1 MKRTRLIPILA
12 LPCLL
17 AACGGDADTPAARA
31 DARASAATS
40 PPAAAARAAGG
51 DASPAS
57 AATGTADNLAALR
70 QEVALLRAEV
80 RDVRDQVSRMPGASQ
95 AAAAAPDPR
104 TDPMARQE
112 AQQAERLRIASSEST
127 FQGERRDARW
137 AQDTTAAIQSS
148 LTQADDAI
156 RAQVRSI
163 DCRSQSCRV
172 EIGSAAGP
180 ALAQQLPMV
189 IAQLGASLPHVTAGQ
204 VDQGDGSQA
213 TVLYLS
219 R

>member
-1 MKRTRLIPILA
+1 MKCTRLIPILA

-31 DARASAATS
+31 DAGASAAAS
-40 PPAAAARAAGG
+40 PPTVAARAAGG
-51 DASPAS
+51 DALSAS
-57 AATGTADNLAALR
+57 AATGTADNLTALR

-80 RDVRDQVSRMPGASQ
+80 RDVRDQVSRMPGALQ

-104 TDPMARQE
+104 TDPVARQE
-112 AQQAERLRIASSEST
+112 ALQAERLRISSSEST

-148 LTQADDAI
+148 LTQADDAV

-189 IAQLGASLPHVTAGQ
+189 IAQLGANLPHVTAGQ